1 MEPLVNRQ
9 KRTHKEFKKPLV
21 DKGQRRAK
29 AQWKLRKAQLQL
41 EE

>member
-9 KRTHKEFKKPLV
+9 RRTHKTYKKPPV
-21 DKGQRRAK
+21 DKAARKAK